1 MSVVLESVAAEGPAE
16 AEPAEAEP
24 VQPAEAA
31 PVEAE
36 PEAAAL
42 REGIQTTDVLSPPGA
57 EPEPATVTAETVPEP
72 KKRGRPRKEEGATPK
87 APVRMKAAPK
97 PRAKRAATAPVAPP
111 PAESDEEEG
120 LSGADLETE
129 ILEFLVQRK
138 TQQQDRR
145 RQLWAQ
151 LAGL

>member
-1 MSVVLESVAAEGPAE
+1 MSVVLESVAEAEPAEPAE
-16 AEPAEAEP
+16 AAPPQEPAEAEP
-24 VQPAEAA
+24 VEPVEAA
-31 PVEAE
+31 PPQEPAEEVAPE
-36 PEAAAL
+36 PEAAEAPV
-42 REGIQTTDVLSPPGA
+42 T
-57 EPEPATVTAETVPEP
+57 PAP
-72 KKRGRPRKEEGATPK
+72 KKRGRPRKEEPATPK

-111 PAESDEEEG
+111 PAESDEEVG